1 MPSYDSLKHWRQV
14 ALSKVAFEFLEG
26 VKKASG
32 GCYWS
37 FSQLFAYS
45 HVAKEMGEVDMREEY

>member
-26 VKKASG
+26 VKRPAADATGVFPNSLPIPMWLKK
-32 GCYWS
+32 WE
-37 FSQLFAYS
+37 
-45 HVAKEMGEVDMREEY
+45 K